1 VLTTFSNHG
10 ENMMDSQE
18 WAELFPTVSVKI
30 AKNILKSHGFDDV
43 AEGFDNDLGCSF
55 DEEGYEMICEIDE
68 NYEVDSQQLI
78 NWLGY

>member
-1 VLTTFSNHG
+1 
-10 ENMMDSQE
+10 MDSQE
-18 WAELFPTVSVKI
+18 WVAEFPYISVSV
-30 AKNILKSHGFDDV
+30 AKTILASHGIDDV

-68 NYEVDSQQLI
+68 NDEVLSQQLV

>member
-1 VLTTFSNHG
+1 
-10 ENMMDSQE
+10 MDSQE
-18 WAELFPTVSVKI
+18 WAAEFPYIPVSLAKKI
-30 AKNILKSHGFDDV
+30 VKSHGFDDV

-55 DEEGYEMICEIDE
+55 DEEGYEQIVKIDE